1 MDANKR
7 RELILDKL
15 IKSNEP
21 SSATKLAKTFS
32 VSRQVIVGDIAI
44 LRASGRNISA
54 TPRGYILD
62 APEST
67 FPYIGIIP
75 CKHNFDQLQT
85 ELYTIVDFGGT
96 IIDVSI
102 DHPIYG
108 ELFGQLNISSRYDA
122 DLFLS
127 KVSENTALPLSA
139 LSGGIHLH
147 KIGCKSEEIFAKI
160 SAKLKEENILV

>member
-1 MDANKR
+1 MDAKNR
-7 RELILDKL
+7 RELIMNKL
-15 IKSNEP
+15 INSDSP
-21 SSATKLAKTFS
+21 LSATALAKEFL

-44 LRASGRNISA
+44 LRASGKNISA

-62 APEST
+62 APEKS
-67 FPYIGIIP
+67 FEFIGIIP
-75 CKHNFDQLQT
+75 CKHTSTQLQR
-85 ELYTIVDFGGT
+85 ELYIIVDFGGT
-96 IIDVSI
+96 VIDVSI

-127 KVSENTALPLSA
+127 QVDGDTALPLSA

-147 KIGCKSEEIFAKI
+147 KVGCKSEEIFNKI
-160 SAKLKEENILV
+160 KDKLKEENILI